1 MNIASRKVPCTK
13 SLMSD
18 LPLQFLFLIVM
29 VFTTVSIYAADPFHI
44 TIKNAEYDSTRNQ
57 LKVEVSLGSKGT
69 RTVSL
74 FNDRTNELLIRKSV
88 RGKDVRFTV
97 RKLTGNEVP
106 CEVRAESEG
115 LSDVSPVAN
124 SPADC
129 GVAPPPANTAPECAI
144 LAPAGNVSIQLGDSV
159 NFTGQASDADA
170 GDTLTYAWDFG
181 GGAAVSSTALSP
193 GAITFDV
200 AAGTFTTRF
209 TVTDAAGASCSRQR
223 QVEVVEPPPPVNTP
237 PQCEILAPGS
247 DVSIVLGDS
256 VYFGGQASDPDA
268 GDTLTYE
275 WDFGGGADV
284 RPTVLEPGPV
294 TFDVTNGL
302 FVAQFIVTDAA
313 GARCT
318 RQRMVAVGSPPG
330 ELPPKVGEQPAP
342 GTPEAGDGD
351 HVVLAFNDLGM
362 HCADL
367 GSYPFS
373 ILPPFNTLNAQVVRK
388 GSTAANRPL
397 IMNDT
402 MVALQYSAA
411 SNKNDPVGADSINS
425 TSQNYPPVPG
435 TTAANAIIR
444 KTDFWDPF
452 DGASIVEILF
462 PGLHP
467 VPDEGLQTLANYEP
481 GNAHGRYMPG
491 IDDPYYNNDPQ
502 AFSGYEP
509 SKTWFTAQGVPMTS
523 IDDKGRF
530 NSYPLMRVQAVD
542 LVSGNVLATTDGVA
556 PVSTEVDC
564 RDCHA
569 LGEVGA
575 DALARAAG
583 PDFVPAATSDRV
595 DVEAAAKH
603 NILSLHDYQHGTSF
617 VTDNQPVLCASC
629 HRSNALADVG
639 GPGGVDG
646 ISSMS
651 AVMHG
656 FHGRLQVDE
665 SGQLI
670 RDITGEPVLIDPP
683 NMAGSELPLIPTGE
697 GIPMEQNCFNCHP
710 GKITQC
716 FRGAMYTAGQ
726 KCDDCHG
733 NMLAMGGEFPL
744 LTTGEARE
752 PWASEPKC
760 SACHSGHGNDPVG
773 NLAYDPNDP
782 SATPLELASSRFAEN
797 PGTLYR
803 NSLDN
808 HAGIACEGCHG
819 SPHAIWP
826 NRDPNAND
834 NVPAIQL
841 QGHAG
846 VIRECTVCHESNSF
860 PYGTLNG
867 PHGMHPVNEPTW
879 IKSRSGRF
887 HEDFVWSNG
896 EDQCAACHGADHRGT
911 RLSRVPVDR
920 VLRDEEG
927 VVRATV
933 SAGDMITCGLCHS
946 ISKSFED

>member
-1 MNIASRKVPCTK
+1 MNIEGQKVVQNGDLLK
-13 SLMSD
+13 ALLFNFSSMLALLM
-18 LPLQFLFLIVM
+18 
-29 VFTTVSIYAADPFHI
+29 VSMSVYAADSFQVKI
-44 TIKNAEYDSTRNQ
+44 RTAQYDPARKQ
-57 LKVEVSLGSKGT
+57 LKVDVFLGNKAR

-74 FNDRTNELLIRKSV
+74 FNDRTDELLVEKGTRSSSI
-88 RGKDVRFTV
+88 RFTI
-97 RKLTGNEVP
+97 RGLRGNDVP
-106 CEVRAESEG
+106 CEVRAESGG
-115 LSDVSPVAN
+115 LSDVRAVAN
-124 SPADC
+124 TPADC
-129 GVAPPPANTAPECAI
+129 VVAPPPPVNTPPECDI
-144 LAPAGNVSIQLGDSV
+144 LTPAGNVSIVLGESV
-159 NFTGQASDADA
+159 DFTAQASDTDA
-170 GDTLTYAWDFG
+170 GDVLAYAWDFG
-181 GGAAVSSTALSP
+181 GGAAVSSTALNP

-200 AAGTFTTRF
+200 GTGSFTTDF
-209 TVTDAAGASCSRQR
+209 TVTDTAGASCSRQR
-223 QVEVVEPPPPVNTP
+223 QVEVVAPPPPVNTP
-237 PQCEILAPGS
+237 PECAILAPGG
-247 DVSIVLGDS
+247 DVSIQLGDS
-256 VYFGGQASDPDA
+256 VYFSGQASDADT
-268 GDTLTYE
+268 GDTLTFE

-284 RPTVLEPGPV
+284 RPTVTEPGPV

-302 FVAQFIVTDAA
+302 FVAEFIVTDAA

-318 RQRMVAVGSPPG
+318 SQRMVAVGSPPG
-330 ELPPKVGEQPAP
+330 ELPPKVSEQPAP
-342 GTPEAGDGD
+342 GTAAAGDGD
-351 HVVLAFNDLGM
+351 NVVLAFNDLGM

-373 ILPPFNTLNAQVVRK
+373 ILPPFNTVNAQVVRR
-388 GSTAANRPL
+388 GTTGVNRPL
-397 IMNDT
+397 ILNDT

-411 SNKNDPVGADSINS
+411 SSANDPVGAGSINS
-425 TSQNYPPVPG
+425 TSQNYPPG
-435 TTAANAIIR
+435 ALAADAIVR
-444 KTDFWDPF
+444 KTDFWDNF
-452 DGASIVEILF
+452 DGTNSIVELLF
-462 PGLHP
+462 PGLFP
-467 VPDEGLQTLANYEP
+467 VADEGLQTLANYEP

-502 AFSGYEP
+502 AFSGYDG
-509 SKTWFTAQGVPMTS
+509 SKTWFTAQGIPMTS
-523 IDDKGRF
+523 IDDTGRF
-530 NSYPLMRVQAVD
+530 NSYPLIRVQAVD
-542 LVSGNVLATTDGVA
+542 LGTGNVVATTDAVA

-583 PDFVPAATSDRV
+583 PVFVPAATSDRV

-603 NILSLHDYQHGTSF
+603 NILALHDYQHATSF

-639 GPGGVDG
+639 GPGGVPG
-646 ISSMS
+646 ISNMS

-665 SGQLI
+665 TGQLI
-670 RDITGEPVLIDPP
+670 RDGAGEPILIDPP
-683 NMAGSELPLIPTGE
+683 NMAGSELPLIPTGD

-733 NMLAMGGEFPL
+733 GMLAMGGEFPL
-744 LTTGEARE
+744 LTTDAPRE

-760 SACHSGHGNDPVG
+760 SSCHSGHGSDPVG
-773 NLAYDPNDP
+773 NLAYDPDDP
-782 SATPLELASSRFAEN
+782 AATPVELADSRFAEN

-860 PYGTLNG
+860 PYGTLDG
-867 PHGMHPVNEPTW
+867 PHGMHPVNDPNW
-879 IKSRSGRF
+879 IKSRNGHF
-887 HEDFVWSNG
+887 HEDFVRSNG
-896 EDQCAACHGADHRGT
+896 VDQCAACHGADHRGT

-920 VLRDEEG
+920 VLRDAEG

-933 SAGDMITCGLCHS
+933 RAGDIITCGLCHS